1 MIQQMDLNLKKK
13 KKKIS
18 GCKISV
24 GLKIPLNVA
33 SGS

>member
-1 MIQQMDLNLKKK
+1 MIQQMELNLKK